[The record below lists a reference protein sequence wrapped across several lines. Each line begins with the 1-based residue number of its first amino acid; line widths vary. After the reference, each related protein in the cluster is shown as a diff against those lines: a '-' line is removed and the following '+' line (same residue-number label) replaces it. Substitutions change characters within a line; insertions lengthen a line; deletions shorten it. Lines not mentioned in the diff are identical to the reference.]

1 MHLLNASAP
10 VSIQSLPPHPQL
22 HKSSAVVSFLVLAGF
37 MCLGLRRRLPLDP
50 VLRLVVVH
58 GLLSLSQ
65 EGVHAL
71 ICTQEPIH
79 AHDGFEGQD
88 AAGRHQRDQ
97 PPHAADGERI
107 LKKRDS
113 SPFHEVDHVD
123 DARRADHWLVG
134 EDGPH
139 GLFHAE
145 LWLQGRQERLNF
157 LPEYG
162 GKNELREKKK

>member
-10 VSIQSLPPHPQL
+10 VSIQSLSLLILNSTNHPQWFR
-22 HKSSAVVSFLVLAGF
+22 SSCLRVLCASVRVG
-37 MCLGLRRRLPLDP
+37 RLPLDP

-88 AAGRHQRDQ
+88 AAARH
-97 PPHAADGERI
+97 
-107 LKKRDS
+107 
-113 SPFHEVDHVD
+113 
-123 DARRADHWLVG
+123 
-134 EDGPH
+134 
-139 GLFHAE
+139 
-145 LWLQGRQERLNF
+145 
-157 LPEYG
+157 
-162 GKNELREKKK
+162 